1 MTKTRK
7 RMWILAALS
16 TAAVIG
22 LAATKFSDR
31 SIETPEYE
39 VLQRYGEVEIRRYPQ
54 MLVAQTSMGSAS
66 FDAAGSNGFRTVANY
81 IFGGNERNQKIAMT
95 APVVMNMGDSAT
107 MYFVM
112 PKQYGRADLP
122 QPNSSAVR
130 ITEVASK
137 VLAVVRFGGFSND
150 RSIRAHCDELAQTLR
165 EQGIEPA
172 SDFMYM
178 GYNAPWD
185 VINRRNEVAVEVVW
199 GTDNHP

>member
-16 TAAVIG
+16 TAAVLG

-54 MLVAQTSMGSAS
+54 MLVAQTSMASAS

-122 QPNSSAVR
+122 QPNSSAVK

-150 RSIRAHCDELAQTLR
+150 RNIRAHCDELAQTLR

-185 VINRRNEVAVEVVW
+185 VFNRRNEVAVEVVW
-199 GTDNHP
+199 RTDNHL